1 MKCLQKLFEEGIF
14 IKMIFRTVFQSFCI
28 EWHEFSPR
36 LEDIQHA
43 LTFFSFYLFA
53 DSNELRN
60 MHRNSLAAV
69 NSHFITKNSTRV
81 ISQRGGLAILP
92 CSVTMTQPATVSK
105 YLYYFK
111 ILSKTT
117 PQEIHCES
125 DKSNRSSGCR
135 KKETAEEN

>member
-1 MKCLQKLFEEGIF
+1 MSGRRGNFHGRDTRQSRNHLHTMTRTNSVSWKYPACLDKF
-14 IKMIFRTVFQSFCI
+14 VFLS
-28 EWHEFSPR
+28 
-36 LEDIQHA
+36 
-43 LTFFSFYLFA
+43 FA

-125 DKSNRSSGCR
+125 DKSNRSSVPE
-135 KKETAEEN
+135 KEEAKNWK